1 MPDRTCIYQS
11 LRNPKNEKGEVVM
24 KKLYTTPMMASVEL
38 SAQDILTGSLTLSQG
53 DALDCE
59 AAWKLG

>member
-1 MPDRTCIYQS
+1 
-11 LRNPKNEKGEVVM
+11 M
-24 KKLYTTPMMASVEL
+24 KKLYTTPMMVSVEL